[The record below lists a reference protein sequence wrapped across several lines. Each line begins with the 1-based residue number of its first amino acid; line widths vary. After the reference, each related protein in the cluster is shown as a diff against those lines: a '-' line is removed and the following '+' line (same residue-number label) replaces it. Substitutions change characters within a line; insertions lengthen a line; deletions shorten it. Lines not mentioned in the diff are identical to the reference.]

1 MGRLQR
7 DATMTGFNGTAVTR
21 FTQVLYR
28 HGLMMGA
35 AALVFGLL
43 SLESG
48 PLWPS
53 LTGFL
58 ENPGKYIGALLGILV
73 FIGVYVHFSKA
84 GRQPQ
89 HVWWLVYLL
98 YISVVEELAFRLF
111 LPDLASIW
119 MTPFAAIIL
128 SNLIF
133 AGLHYVTL
141 RWKLANCIFTFFGGI
156 GLSRLFEFSGDLAL
170 VVLAHFLVTFLNT
183 PRPPDR
189 PVQDRT

>member
-58 ENPGKYIGALLGILV
+58 ENPGKYIGALYQLL
-73 FIGVYVHFSKA
+73 
-84 GRQPQ
+84 
-89 HVWWLVYLL
+89 YLL
-98 YISVVEELAFRLF
+98 EILLLF
-111 LPDLASIW
+111 SHP
-119 MTPFAAIIL
+119 
-128 SNLIF
+128 IF
-133 AGLHYVTL
+133 P
-141 RWKLANCIFTFFGGI
+141 RS
-156 GLSRLFEFSGDLAL
+156 SRLRL
-170 VVLAHFLVTFLNT
+170 
-183 PRPPDR
+183 
-189 PVQDRT
+189 